1 MRRYNCLIHY
11 VLLLVTISTPTIV
24 QGAGFAIL
32 QQGTAPMAQGNA
44 FTAQADDPTAI
55 FFNPAG
61 ISQLSG
67 TNAYLGQT
75 TIYPRVEYEADHSDE
90 STIKKVHIVPQIYIT
105 HQLTNDIY
113 LGLGIFSPFGLST
126 PWDEDWAG
134 RYLSTYSN
142 LETYNINPNV
152 CYRWHNLSL
161 SAGVN
166 FLNADLELKKKIF
179 LGAFPE
185 GRQKLTGD
193 AWGTGYNLGLLYKF
207 DERLQAGISYRSRIW
222 LDFDDSK
229 ARFDVPD
236 LMKSFFKNTS
246 GSGTLELPPS
256 LNAGLSYSPSKRL
269 AVEFDITWT
278 GWSTYDEM
286 ELHFDSP
293 IGPPGKASDR
303 YVQPKRW
310 EDVFA
315 YRIGLK
321 YGFTP
326 AATLRLGF
334 IYDNTPVPDET
345 LDPQL
350 PDADKMIYTAGI
362 EYRWS
367 KRLITGIAYN
377 YINGRNRTKDND
389 ILPSLPEAFKANGR
403 YEQSVHSLG
412 LSINYQF

>member
-1 MRRYNCLIHY
+1 MRLYN
-11 VLLLVTISTPTIV
+11 LLFFITFIFELFLSASISF
-24 QGAGFAIL
+24 GAGFAIL
-32 QQGTAPMAQGNA
+32 QQGTTPMAQGNA

-67 TNAYLGQT
+67 TNIYIGQT
-75 TIYPRVEYEADHSDE
+75 IIFPKVEYETDHYSE
-90 STIKKVHIVPQIYIT
+90 ETIKKVHIVPQIYIT
-105 HQLTNDIY
+105 YQLTNDIH

-142 LETYNINPNV
+142 LETYNINPNL
-152 CYRWHNLSL
+152 CYKWKNISF
-161 SAGVN
+161 SMGVN

-179 LGAFPE
+179 LGSFPE
-185 GRQKLTGD
+185 GKQKLTGD
-193 AWGTGYNLGLLYKF
+193 AWGIGYNFGLLYKF
-207 DERLQAGISYRSRIW
+207 DEKIQVGLSYRSPIW
-222 LDFDDSK
+222 LDFDNSK
-229 ARFDVPD
+229 ARFDVPK
-236 LMKSFFKNTS
+236 LMSSFFKTTS
-246 GSGTLELPPS
+246 GSGSLELPPS
-256 LNAGLSYSPSKRL
+256 VNAGLSYSPTKSL

-286 ELHFDSP
+286 DLKFDSP
-293 IGPPGKASDR
+293 IGPPGRALNR
-303 YVQPKRW
+303 YIQPKKW

-315 YRIGLK
+315 YRVGLR
-321 YGFTP
+321 YGFSP

-334 IYDNTPVPDET
+334 IYDKTPVPDET

-350 PDADKMIYTAGI
+350 PDADKMIYTAGL
-362 EYRWS
+362 EYKWS
-367 KRLITGIAYN
+367 NRLITGIAYN
-377 YINGRNRTKDND
+377 YINGRGRTKDND
-389 ILPSLPEAFKANGR
+389 VPPLLPESLRANGK

>member
-1 MRRYNCLIHY
+1 MKFYNSLFFITLFCLFFLPY
-11 VLLLVTISTPTIV
+11 SLSY
-24 QGAGFAIL
+24 GAGFAIL

-67 TNAYLGQT
+67 TSAYLGQT
-75 TIYPRVEYEADHSDE
+75 TIFPKVEYESDSYSE
-90 STIKKVHIVPQIYIT
+90 KTVKKVHIVPQIYIT

-126 PWDEDWAG
+126 PWDEEWAG

-142 LETYNINPNV
+142 LETYNINPNL
-152 CYRWHNLSL
+152 CYKWNNISL

-179 LGAFPE
+179 LGAFSD
-185 GRQKLTGD
+185 GKQTLTGD
-193 AWGTGYNLGLLYKF
+193 AWGVGYNFGLLYKF
-207 DERLQAGISYRSRIW
+207 DDRIQAGLSYRSPIW

-229 ARFDVPD
+229 ARFDVPE
-236 LMKSFFKNTS
+236 LMRSFFKTTS
-246 GSGTLELPPS
+246 GSGSLELPPS
-256 LNAGLSYSPSKRL
+256 LNAGLSYAPTKSL
-269 AVEFDITWT
+269 ALEFDVTWT

-286 ELHFDSP
+286 ELKFDSP

-303 YVQPKRW
+303 FIQPKKW

-315 YRIGLK
+315 YRIGLR
-321 YGFTP
+321 YGFSP
-326 AATLRLGF
+326 VATLRLGF
-334 IYDNTPVPDET
+334 IYDNSPVPDET

-362 EYRWS
+362 EYKWS
-367 KRLITGIAYN
+367 NRLITGIAYN
-377 YINGRNRTKDND
+377 YINGRGRTKDND
-389 ILPSLPEAFKANGR
+389 VLPFLPEHLRANGK